1 MAVDDSSDTQS
12 LLVAT
17 PVYASK
23 NLDVDDL
30 EFDQECTY
38 RKLPGSWEIFY
49 IPTACENQSIENID
63 AFCSDIV
70 TDWISANIQMRAD
83 FLAYIC
89 ALSTHQRPDIPS
101 NLRFMRNV
109 AEFLILHHTASDYV
123 EIWCNEISHLC
134 RNNITLVVLNVSSN
148 R

>member
-38 RKLPGSWEIFY
+38 RKLPG
-49 IPTACENQSIENID
+49 N
-63 AFCSDIV
+63 
-70 TDWISANIQMRAD
+70 
-83 FLAYIC
+83 
-89 ALSTHQRPDIPS
+89 
-101 NLRFMRNV
+101 
-109 AEFLILHHTASDYV
+109 
-123 EIWCNEISHLC
+123 
-134 RNNITLVVLNVSSN
+134 
-148 R
+148 

>member
-38 RKLPGSWEIFY
+38 RKLPGNRQALNIFV
-49 IPTACENQSIENID
+49 ARWVHSVDNNA
-63 AFCSDIV
+63 AFCSTSV
-70 TDWISANIQMRAD
+70 TD
-83 FLAYIC
+83 
-89 ALSTHQRPDIPS
+89 
-101 NLRFMRNV
+101 
-109 AEFLILHHTASDYV
+109 
-123 EIWCNEISHLC
+123 
-134 RNNITLVVLNVSSN
+134 
-148 R
+148 